1 MARRRKH
8 YWLMKTEPD
17 VFSIDDL
24 ERVGTEPWD
33 GVRNYQARNLLRDE
47 LQVGD
52 GVLLYH
58 SSTQPPGVAGL
69 ARVSKAGHPDPTQF
83 EKRSKYHDPGSSK
96 EDPRWYQVEVE
107 FVERFDALVTLEE
120 LKHDPKCEGMLVTQR
135 GQRLSVQPVSAE
147 HFRRV
152 RSLGRR
158 PDRRLPKALRD
169 KAERTKKSV
178 TRKRR

>member
-1 MARRRKH
+1 MARRPKH

-24 ERVGTEPWD
+24 ERKGTEPWD

-47 LQVGD
+47 IKPGD

-58 SSTQPPGVAGL
+58 SSANPKGVAGL
-69 ARVSKAGHPDPTQF
+69 AKVTKGGHPDPTQF
-83 EKRSKYHDPGSSK
+83 KKGSKYYDPGSPK
-96 EDPRWYQVEVE
+96 DDPRWFQVEVA
-107 FVERFDALVTLEE
+107 FVEKFERIVSLEE
-120 LKHDPKCEGMLVTQR
+120 LKLDAKCKGMRVTLR

-147 HFRRV
+147 HYRRV

-158 PDRRLPKALRD
+158 PDRRLPKAMVE
-169 KAERTKKSV
+169 KTERTKSG
-178 TRKRR
+178 

>member
-1 MARRRKH
+1 MARRPKH

-24 ERVGTEPWD
+24 ERKGREPWD
-33 GVRNYQARNLLRDE
+33 GVRNYQARNFLRDE
-47 LQVGD
+47 LKVGD

-83 EKRSKYHDPGSSK
+83 KKRSKYYDAGSSRD
-96 EDPRWYQVEVE
+96 DPRWFQVEVE
-107 FVERFDALVTLEE
+107 FVEKFERLVTLEE
-120 LKHDPKCEGMLVTQR
+120 LKHDSKCEGMRVTQR
-135 GQRLSVQPVSAE
+135 GQRLSVQPVEAE

-158 PDRRLPKALRD
+158 PDRRLPQALR
-169 KAERTKKSV
+169 ERAAPPKSSRA
-178 TRKRR
+178 RKRK